1 MLSTTTIKKN
11 LLDSGSLVVSNE
23 AMGNNLPF
31 QVSMY
36 PHLTGTA
43 KVDPGSETVTI
54 NFDCPEVQTHF
65 ASLAKTFGGK
75 LSCKTVD
82 ELYRTLTVIHDHLDE
97 FEKLFSEFQVAKELE
112 NQAETFNPDKN
123 DTEAE
128 RLIKERRGQQ
138 IYRSHLE
145 KLWSGSCAV
154 TGICIPAV
162 LRASHA
168 KPWSECETGRE
179 RLDPFNGFL
188 LSANLD
194 ALFDKFLISF
204 DEDGR
209 ILLNPNLKIEE
220 LKKLGIN
227 EDMRLRFL
235 EPDHLPYL
243 EYHRK
248 KFSEL
253 TQKTDLSTSR
263 PPRQKF

>member
-1 MLSTTTIKKN
+1 MLSTITIKKN
-11 LLDSGSLVVSNE
+11 LLDSGSLVVSDE
-23 AMGNNLPF
+23 AIGNNLPF

-36 PHLTGTA
+36 PNVTGTA
-43 KVDPGSETVTI
+43 RIDPDSETVTI
-54 NFDCPEVQTHF
+54 NFDSPEVQVYF
-65 ASLAKTFGGK
+65 VSLTKTLGVK
-75 LSCKTVD
+75 VSCKTVD
-82 ELYRTLTVIHDHLDE
+82 ELYRTLAVIHDHLDE
-97 FEKLFSEFQVAKELE
+97 FEKLFSESRVAKELE
-112 NQAETFNPDKN
+112 NQPETFNPNKN

-138 IYRSHLE
+138 IYRSRLD

-154 TGICIPAV
+154 TGISIPEA

-168 KPWSECETGRE
+168 KPWAECGTGKE

-204 DEDGR
+204 DENGR

-253 TQKTDLSTSR
+253 TQKTALSTSR
-263 PPRQKF
+263 PQ